1 MTGDRHDELAALD
14 LSMIAVA
21 LTPSWLVCILTIM
34 PVWLYFSSFLFCS
47 LLFFNTKLYILH
59 ECELCLI
66 FIIVRKLAIWT
77 ECENLKNSDC
87 SFRFL
92 FEDFRLYSR
101 YNNVDY
107 GAWHVHEPLFW
118 PTRLFRN
125 FAFNYRKK
133 IGEKSRKRSDIEH
146 FGRWPDSFSSAL
158 CTI

>member
-14 LSMIAVA
+14 HSMIAVA
-21 LTPSWLVCILTIM
+21 LTLSWLVCILTVM
-34 PVWLYFSSFLFCS
+34 PVRLYFSSFLFCS

-107 GAWHVHEPLFW
+107 GAWHVHEPLFGSSVAIC
-118 PTRLFRN
+118 RL
-125 FAFNYRKK
+125 ACSEISLSIKGKK
-133 IGEKSRKRSDIEH
+133 LEKSPGK
-146 FGRWPDSFSSAL
+146 GR
-158 CTI
+158 T